1 MTASRPRVLHVV
13 QSMNYGG
20 MERVIADLITHT
32 DPQRFEL
39 HLLCLEYLGR
49 FSEGLER
56 AAKLHVASPMSALS
70 FVHPA
75 ALAKQIAA
83 ISPDIVHTHSGI
95 WYKGSLAARRAGVS
109 TTLHTEHGR
118 RSPDPVLDRFI
129 DGRAARRTDAV
140 VAVSERLAQD
150 LPASL
155 RIPRERVVCIPNGID
170 ADLFVPRPDSGKLRR
185 ELGVPAEA
193 PIIGSIGR
201 LEPIKGYDVM
211 IAAFGRFVE
220 SDAGRDA
227 HLVIGGEGSARRELE
242 QLADRFGVASRV
254 HLLGWRDDI
263 HDLLSAFSL
272 FSMSS
277 RSEGTSISL
286 LEAMSV
292 GLPSVVTDVGG
303 NRAVLG
309 PTLED
314 SLVPSED
321 SQALAGAWARVLAG
335 SESRAVR
342 GATARRRVV
351 ESFGARTVA
360 ASYEDLYSSLM
371 HT

>member
-1 MTASRPRVLHVV
+1 MSAARIRVLHVV

-39 HLLCLEYLGR
+39 HLLCLDYLGR

-56 AAKLHVASPMSALS
+56 AAELHVASPMSALS
-70 FVHPA
+70 FVNPA
-75 ALAKQIAA
+75 ALARQIAA
-83 ISPDIVHTHSGI
+83 IAPDIVHTHSGV
-95 WYKGSLAARRAGVS
+95 WYKGSLAAKKAGVS
-109 TTLHTEHGR
+109 ATMHTEHGR
-118 RSPDPVLDRFI
+118 RSPDPLLDRFI
-129 DGRAARRTDAV
+129 DGLAARRTDVV
-140 VAVSERLAQD
+140 VAVSERLAHD

-170 ADLFVPRPDSGKLRR
+170 ADLFLPRPDSGTLRR
-185 ELGVPAEA
+185 ELGVRPEA

-211 IAAFGRFVE
+211 ITAFGRFAE
-220 SDAGRDA
+220 SAAGRDA

-242 QLADRFGVASRV
+242 QLAERLGVGSRV

-272 FSMSS
+272 FTMSS

-292 GLPSVVTDVGG
+292 GLVPVVTDVGG

-309 PTLED
+309 QALED
-314 SLVPSED
+314 ALVPAED
-321 SQALAGAWARVLAG
+321 SQALADAWARVLAG
-335 SESRAVR
+335 SDSQRTR

-351 ESFGARTVA
+351 ESFGARSVA
-360 ASYEDLYSSLM
+360 ASYEKLYSSLM
-371 HT
+371 DR